1 MRMLGGGLLGLL
13 GLGAC
18 GGSEERTAAVT
29 EVQDDRP
36 DVLLVTIDTLR
47 ADRVGA
53 YGDPLAKTPQL
64 DALAAEGLLVREAH
78 AVTPLT
84 LPSHASMLTGLLPA
98 RHGLRDN
105 GGFRLAEETTTLAE
119 TLQSGGYA
127 TAAFVSA
134 YVLDGAWG
142 LDQGFDLYRDPF
154 HPQELNQVGAF
165 GEVELPSA
173 EVINAAVAW
182 WRSHGRETP
191 GQPRFAWVHLYDPH
205 TPWAAHAGWEGDP
218 YRGEVAYV
226 DGLLE
231 RLLDE
236 VGKDALVIVT
246 SDHGE
251 GLWAHGEREHG
262 LLLSRDA
269 TRVPLILRPPG
280 GLSGAMAPEPRPG
293 QAAFARPDGVD
304 AALELSP
311 VPDAPRAA
319 RVVQGPAS
327 GVDIAPTIAHYAKVK
342 LPDTDGLSLHPLL
355 ETDRLE
361 RRAVLAETWFPRFHF
376 GLSALVMAQDGSHRL
391 ERGARDHAYAWTTDP
406 DGQTAVSAPA
416 ALVEAL
422 AGVDLSAAPTP
433 GPIDADTRQALE
445 ALGYLTT
452 TVDAPEQPAD
462 PRDALPVLS
471 KLQAA
476 EVIEEP
482 TERVDALR
490 ALVAAHPDM
499 VDARISLSLA
509 LVAAGDAEQART
521 ETEAVLE
528 RWPDHP
534 TALANAA
541 ALALEAGDLEATLEH
556 ATHMRALNPR
566 DGRSYRL
573 ELAVRAA
580 QEEPGEMI
588 HVGLAGLEVAPDDPN
603 LHYLV
608 ALAQTQSGQAAEA
621 IPHLEAARKHGSL
634 AKDIDLWLGVA
645 HERAGH
651 IDEAKAAYEL
661 ATRAD
666 PRDLRPWAMAGWML
680 YKADRCPEAW
690 PFLVNV
696 ARRGGSADPKV
707 KEAVAACADKRK
719 APAP

>member
-1 MRMLGGGLLGLL
+1 MGMLRAGLVGMLGLSS
-13 GLGAC
+13 C
-18 GGSEERTAAVT
+18 GTST
-29 EVQDDRP
+29 ETLPPPPVAEDDRP

-105 GGFRLAEETTTLAE
+105 GGFRLSEETTTVAE
-119 TLQSGGYA
+119 ALQGGGYA

-182 WRSHGRETP
+182 WRSTGRDAP
-191 GQPRFAWVHLYDPH
+191 DQPRFAWVHLYDPH
-205 TPWAAHAGWEGDP
+205 TPWADHAGWEGDP

-226 DGLLE
+226 DSLLA

-236 VGKDALVIVT
+236 VGRDSLVIVT

-262 LLLSRDA
+262 LLLSRDT
-269 TRVPLILRPPG
+269 TRVPLIVRPPG
-280 GLSGAMAPEPRPG
+280 GLTGSMAPEPRPG
-293 QAAFARPDGVD
+293 QAGFVRPEGVD
-304 AALELSP
+304 AALDLTP

-319 RVVQGPAS
+319 RVVHGPAS
-327 GVDIAPTIAHYAKVK
+327 GVDIAVTIAHYAEVS
-342 LPDTDGLSLHPLL
+342 LPGTDGLSLRPLL
-355 ETDRLE
+355 ETDHLDRP
-361 RRAVLAETWFPRFHF
+361 AVVAETWFPRFHF
-376 GLSALVMAQDGSHRL
+376 GLSALVMAQDPTHRL

-406 DGQTAVSAPA
+406 DGRTAVAPPA
-416 ALVEAL
+416 PLTQALS
-422 AGVDLSAAPTP
+422 GMDLSAAPTP
-433 GPIDADTRQALE
+433 GPVDAETRQALE

-452 TVDAPEQPAD
+452 TVDAPAQPAD

-471 KLQAA
+471 RLQAA
-476 EVIEEP
+476 EVIEDP
-482 TERVDALR
+482 AARVRTLR
-490 ALVAAHPDM
+490 ALVAEQPDM

-509 LVAAGDAEQART
+509 LVAAGEPEQARA

-541 ALALEAGDLEATLEH
+541 ALALEAEDLDATLEH
-556 ATHMRALNPR
+556 AAHMRALNPR

-573 ELAVRAA
+573 ALAAWAA
-580 QEEPGEMI
+580 KEEPGEMI
-588 HVGLAGLEVAPDDPN
+588 RVGLAGLEVAPDDPN

-608 ALAQTQSGQAAEA
+608 ALAQTQSGQPADA
-621 IPHLEAARKHGSL
+621 IAHLEAARKHGTL

-651 IDEAKAAYEL
+651 IDEAKVAYEL

-719 APAP
+719 APPP